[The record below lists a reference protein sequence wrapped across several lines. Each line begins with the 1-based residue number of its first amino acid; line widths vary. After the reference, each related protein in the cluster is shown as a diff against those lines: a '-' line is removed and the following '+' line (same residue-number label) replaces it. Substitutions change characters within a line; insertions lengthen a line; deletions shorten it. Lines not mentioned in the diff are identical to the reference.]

1 VLRARRNL
9 AEAQAKLDL
18 LMIESPGEPRVE
30 AERIFLMVE
39 RHEAQALAA
48 AERAVARWPSSFAC
62 WLVLAE
68 VALRA
73 ARPDLEAAA
82 GAARRAVALWPS
94 GTLAHLALARAERA
108 RGRQAEALAAVRAG
122 LSADETDGRLR
133 HLEGE
138 LLRELGR
145 PEEAARATDA
155 LREGPWKARQRLEA
169 NLAQLPEGEAEA
181 ELEALAAL
189 EPARAE
195 VHERL
200 GTRRYRARRFAE
212 ALQAF
217 LRALAL
223 EPSNGYFRRMAG
235 FAASKGGDAVR
246 AAALLRPLFVEDPFD
261 ERTRTTFVSACRRTG
276 DVPGLRA
283 AIDEALARHPHAG
296 MLHGIRKRHA
306 PDQPSPAP
314 AEPPGT
320 P

>member
-1 VLRARRNL
+1 VTSGSLASQLREVRALRARRNL

-18 LMIESPGEPRVE
+18 LMLESPEEPRVE
-30 AERIFLMVE
+30 AERIFLMAE
-39 RHEAQALAA
+39 RHEAQALPA

-62 WLVLAE
+62 WLVP
-68 VALRA
+68 A
-73 ARPDLEAAA
+73 A
-82 GAARRAVALWPS
+82 AARRAVALWPS
-94 GTLAHLALARAERA
+94 GALAHLALARAERA
-108 RGRQAEALAAVRAG
+108 RGRRGEALAAVRAG
-122 LSADETDGRLR
+122 LRADETDVRLR

-145 PEEAARATDA
+145 PEEAARATEA
-155 LREGPWKARQRLEA
+155 LREGPWKARQKLEA
-169 NLAQLPEGEAEA
+169 NLARLPEGEAEA

-200 GTRRYRARRFAE
+200 GMRLYRARRFGE
-212 ALQAF
+212 ALQGF

-223 EPSNGYFRRMAG
+223 EPANGYFRRMAG
-235 FAASKGGDAVR
+235 FAASKAGDAAR
-246 AAALLRPLFVEDPFD
+246 AADLLRPLFVEDPFD

-276 DVPGLRA
+276 DVAGLRA
-283 AIDEALARHPHAG
+283 AIDEALGRHPHAG
-296 MLHGIRKRHA
+296 LLHGIRKRHA
-306 PDQPSPAP
+306 PDPPSPSP